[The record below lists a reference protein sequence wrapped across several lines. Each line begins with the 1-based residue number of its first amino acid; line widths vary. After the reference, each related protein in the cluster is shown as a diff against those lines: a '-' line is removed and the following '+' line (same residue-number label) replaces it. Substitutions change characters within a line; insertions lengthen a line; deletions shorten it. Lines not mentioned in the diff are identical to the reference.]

1 MSWHRSFKFAQRFVC
16 PLSLRE
22 ITRDLAAV
30 FWQLSRMASRCI
42 RVWVRENE
50 AKGRS
55 FEERP
60 TCLADHFMVL
70 ENVGHAR

>member
-22 ITRDLAAV
+22 
-30 FWQLSRMASRCI
+30 